1 MNLALVLLV
10 ILIALY
16 SCGPC
21 GRVSPGPDNQGSS
34 SSSGGMDGGQDGEP
48 IPVCENDRGLS

>member
-1 MNLALVLLV
+1 MNLVLVLL
-10 ILIALY
+10 ILLMMFY
-16 SCGPC
+16 GCGPC
-21 GRVSPGPDNQGSS
+21 GRVSPVPDNQGSS